1 MTNKKVLIGTVIA
14 VIVVVVLL
22 IGFLL
27 FRGESSSTIDMNGY
41 TYKINS
47 VQQKNDVDGAT
58 KRTKNS
64 KFIVIDMSITSETNK
79 SVLIPAESMTLTVDD
94 PSTDDSTTYVP
105 DTSGIQALNK
115 DDNSFIHGDIKKGES
130 KNGTMVFQIEDGSGD
145 LSNMK
150 LNISNVE
157 GQSPEVIEI

>member
-1 MTNKKVLIGTVIA
+1 MTNKKILIGTVIA
-14 VIVVVVLL
+14 VIVVVILL

-27 FRGESSSTIDMNGY
+27 FRGESSSTVEMNGY
-41 TYKINS
+41 TYRINS

-64 KFIVIDMSITSETNK
+64 KFIVIDMGITSETNK
-79 SVLIPAESMTLTVDD
+79 SVLIPAESMTLTV
-94 PSTDDSTTYVP
+94 DDSTTYVP

-115 DDNSFIHGDIKKGES
+115 DDNSFIHGDIKKGET
-130 KNGTMVFQIEDGSGD
+130 KNGTMVFQVEDESGD

-157 GQSPEVIEI
+157 NETPEVIEI